1 MRNDL
6 LSIIYEN
13 IEHDNSRFIIGD
25 VFFEGK
31 TIVVHLYDENHNREK
46 IFIRELEDKPNI
58 LFVRFEDILEKGLNF
73 EMTKEELGRS
83 LKRRSSY

>member
-1 MRNDL
+1 MNL

-25 VFFEGK
+25 VFFEGE
-31 TIVVHLYDENHNREK
+31 TIVVHLYNENHNREK
-46 IFIRELEDKPNI
+46 IYIRELKDKPNTV
-58 LFVRFEDILEKGLNF
+58 FVRFEDILEKGHNL

-83 LKRRSSY
+83 LKRRTSY

>member
-1 MRNDL
+1 MNL

-25 VFFEGK
+25 VFFEGE

-46 IFIRELEDKPNI
+46 IYIRELKDKPNTV
-58 LFVRFEDILEKGLNF
+58 FVRFEDILEKGHNL
-73 EMTKEELGRS
+73 EMSKEELGRS
-83 LKRRSSY
+83 LKRRTS